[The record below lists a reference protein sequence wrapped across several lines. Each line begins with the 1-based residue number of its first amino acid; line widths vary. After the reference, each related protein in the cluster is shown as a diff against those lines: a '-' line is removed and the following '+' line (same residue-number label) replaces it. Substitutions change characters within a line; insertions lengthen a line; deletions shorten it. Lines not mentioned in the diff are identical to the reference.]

1 MAKKTGLGRGIGNF
15 LSSSEK
21 IREVIEEETSKLME
35 VDLADI
41 VPNEDQPRK
50 NFDKDELKDLSK
62 SIEKYGVIQ
71 PLLLKKKDEKYEI
84 IAGEGRYRAAIE
96 AGLSSVPAI
105 VKDVSDEISSR
116 IAIIENIQ
124 RKDLNPVEE
133 AMSYKH
139 LLDSQDL
146 TQKELADEIGKSR
159 QYIGNT
165 IRLLKLDPRV
175 LKLLEEEKISTSHG
189 KNLLSIKDGDKQYKE
204 AMKIIKHSL
213 PVNDNSGNTRAD
225 KREVADIFMEGLR
238 NEIEMTLGTK
248 VSIKKRG
255 KIGKIEIEY
264 YGDEDL
270 SRIADYILQRA
281 LWYMKRFYTTY
292 LVSAFSDR
300 AFMGNSTGVVIDDG
314 RLTDLDMENIAKD
327 INQSVIV
334 FVRELDRDR
343 YLTRFFTPHGE
354 INLCGHATVA
364 TFYALAENEYIKSEE
379 EGIKKIIQHTK
390 IGKIPVELEYKDG
403 KIQNVYMNLDVLL
416 EEKFEDQD
424 RILKILN
431 LKKDDIGLEICE
443 NLTMEKI
450 STGTCD
456 ILVPVK
462 DERALSSIVLN
473 KNEALRISEEENIIS
488 IHAFTTKDGKEIKQR
503 TFSPIIGE
511 DEEFGSGTS
520 TAATM
525 YYLSSNKI
533 TEEKSLTAIQGD
545 YIGRISKVYTSI
557 ADREN
562 RVRVGGRAYV
572 FMNGVLYI

>member
-84 IAGEGRYRAAIE
+84 IAGERRYRAAIE
-96 AGLSSVPAI
+96 AGLTSVPAI

-238 NEIEMTLGTK
+238 TEIERTLGTK

-281 LWYMKRFYTTY
+281 L
-292 LVSAFSDR
+292 
-300 AFMGNSTGVVIDDG
+300 
-314 RLTDLDMENIAKD
+314 
-327 INQSVIV
+327 
-334 FVRELDRDR
+334 
-343 YLTRFFTPHGE
+343 
-354 INLCGHATVA
+354 
-364 TFYALAENEYIKSEE
+364 
-379 EGIKKIIQHTK
+379 
-390 IGKIPVELEYKDG
+390 
-403 KIQNVYMNLDVLL
+403 
-416 EEKFEDQD
+416 
-424 RILKILN
+424 
-431 LKKDDIGLEICE
+431 
-443 NLTMEKI
+443 
-450 STGTCD
+450 
-456 ILVPVK
+456 
-462 DERALSSIVLN
+462 
-473 KNEALRISEEENIIS
+473 
-488 IHAFTTKDGKEIKQR
+488 
-503 TFSPIIGE
+503 
-511 DEEFGSGTS
+511 
-520 TAATM
+520 
-525 YYLSSNKI
+525 
-533 TEEKSLTAIQGD
+533 
-545 YIGRISKVYTSI
+545 
-557 ADREN
+557 
-562 RVRVGGRAYV
+562 
-572 FMNGVLYI
+572 

>member
-84 IAGEGRYRAAIE
+84 IAGERRYRAAIE
-96 AGLSSVPAI
+96 AGLTSVPAI

-133 AMSYKH
+133 AMSYIH

-213 PVNDNSGNTRAD
+213 PVNDNSGKTRAD
-225 KREVADIFMEGLR
+225 KREVADIFMEDLR

-255 KIGKIEIEY
+255 KIGRIEIEY

-281 LWYMKRFYTTY
+281 L
-292 LVSAFSDR
+292 
-300 AFMGNSTGVVIDDG
+300 
-314 RLTDLDMENIAKD
+314 
-327 INQSVIV
+327 
-334 FVRELDRDR
+334 
-343 YLTRFFTPHGE
+343 
-354 INLCGHATVA
+354 
-364 TFYALAENEYIKSEE
+364 
-379 EGIKKIIQHTK
+379 
-390 IGKIPVELEYKDG
+390 
-403 KIQNVYMNLDVLL
+403 
-416 EEKFEDQD
+416 
-424 RILKILN
+424 
-431 LKKDDIGLEICE
+431 
-443 NLTMEKI
+443 
-450 STGTCD
+450 
-456 ILVPVK
+456 
-462 DERALSSIVLN
+462 
-473 KNEALRISEEENIIS
+473 
-488 IHAFTTKDGKEIKQR
+488 
-503 TFSPIIGE
+503 
-511 DEEFGSGTS
+511 
-520 TAATM
+520 
-525 YYLSSNKI
+525 
-533 TEEKSLTAIQGD
+533 
-545 YIGRISKVYTSI
+545 
-557 ADREN
+557 
-562 RVRVGGRAYV
+562 
-572 FMNGVLYI
+572 

>member
-50 NFDKDELKDLSK
+50 NFDKDELNDLSK

-84 IAGEGRYRAAIE
+84 IAGERRYRAAIE
-96 AGLSSVPAI
+96 AGLTSVPAI

-213 PVNDNSGNTRAD
+213 PVNDNRTNTRAD
-225 KREVADIFMEGLR
+225 KREVVDIFMEDLR

-281 LWYMKRFYTTY
+281 L
-292 LVSAFSDR
+292 
-300 AFMGNSTGVVIDDG
+300 
-314 RLTDLDMENIAKD
+314 
-327 INQSVIV
+327 
-334 FVRELDRDR
+334 
-343 YLTRFFTPHGE
+343 
-354 INLCGHATVA
+354 
-364 TFYALAENEYIKSEE
+364 
-379 EGIKKIIQHTK
+379 
-390 IGKIPVELEYKDG
+390 
-403 KIQNVYMNLDVLL
+403 
-416 EEKFEDQD
+416 
-424 RILKILN
+424 
-431 LKKDDIGLEICE
+431 
-443 NLTMEKI
+443 
-450 STGTCD
+450 
-456 ILVPVK
+456 
-462 DERALSSIVLN
+462 
-473 KNEALRISEEENIIS
+473 
-488 IHAFTTKDGKEIKQR
+488 
-503 TFSPIIGE
+503 
-511 DEEFGSGTS
+511 
-520 TAATM
+520 
-525 YYLSSNKI
+525 
-533 TEEKSLTAIQGD
+533 
-545 YIGRISKVYTSI
+545 
-557 ADREN
+557 
-562 RVRVGGRAYV
+562 
-572 FMNGVLYI
+572 